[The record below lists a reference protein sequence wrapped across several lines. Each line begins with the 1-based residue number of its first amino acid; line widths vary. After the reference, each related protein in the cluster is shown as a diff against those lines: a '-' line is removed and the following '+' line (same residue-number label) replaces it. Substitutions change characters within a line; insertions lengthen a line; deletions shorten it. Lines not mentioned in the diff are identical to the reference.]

1 MTARP
6 DEEAM
11 PDLSGLALDELVKPG
26 NAVLE
31 RAIRLARAR
40 RAGAGIVYAGFNNG
54 KLRAIGCLTGL
65 DDDEDPC

>member
-40 RAGAGIVYAGFNNG
+40 RAGAGIVYAGFNSAT
-54 KLRAIGCLTGL
+54 LHAHHAMDGL
-65 DDDEDPC
+65 DDHEDSR